1 MYITYFAMLISF
13 NCWLNLICS
22 YYYYYTIRAGLINIS
37 KEAFKNTQK
46 TRILLKSKLER
57 ERNKVEK
64 VLKEIK
70 FNKYDLV
77 FILDKNSNLTSTTS
91 RKISV
96 KVENETNNEM
106 FILDD
111 KEVICK
117 L

>member
-1 MYITYFAMLISF
+1 M
-13 NCWLNLICS
+13 
-22 YYYYYTIRAGLINIS
+22 IRAGLINIS
-37 KEAFKNTQK
+37 KEAFKNIQK

-64 VLKEIK
+64 VVKEIK
-70 FNKYDLV
+70 FNKYELI
-77 FILDKNSNLTSTTS
+77 FILDKTSSSSSNNNNNKKVT
-91 RKISV
+91 V